1 MDEADHRL
9 SQSTTPAQE
18 RTMGRAVMV
27 LARQKAIKAVKRQIR
42 DRGLKPQY
50 MALREILVVANDYLA
65 NHPELVAEAKETVL
79 RWHAEGMFGP
89 RGGIRTR
96 AHRATLNTHAQ
107 EAKA

>member
-1 MDEADHRL
+1 LDEADL
-9 SQSTTPAQE
+9 MLPQATTPAQAQA
-18 RTMGRAVMV
+18 MSAAVMV
-27 LARQKAIKAVKRQIR
+27 LARQRAIQIAQRQLR
-42 DRGLKPQY
+42 SRGLRPQY
-50 MALREILVVANDYLA
+50 MARREILVVANDYLA